1 MKRLSGLLVLIA
13 CGSEVEAPAVSRS
26 TVLQTLTFAR
36 EEPEG
41 VSLGLDLDGFQS
53 GPNDGRGCNKT
64 DFLDPQGRP
73 GVDNELGR
81 LLPLVDLAGEGALQG
96 LIQGAIND
104 GQLLVILETS
114 ERDDGTL
121 GLIARR
127 GADTPLL
134 GTDGRILAGQTLG
147 VAAEDPILGEGVAT
161 LGADGVYQTAPFRLR
176 LPIIVFS
183 LLYVVDL
190 PSAILRF
197 TYQNDG
203 TIRQGLI
210 AGGIPVAQLITI
222 LQQASEFGGDF
233 EGLFGDALIASGDLE
248 RDPSGNCTATS
259 MAVGFDA
266 VPAFTFE

>member
-1 MKRLSGLLVLIA
+1 MKRLSILLLLAA
-13 CGSEVEAPAVSRS
+13 CGSEVEAPIESRS
-26 TVLQTLTFAR
+26 TVLQTLSFAR

-41 VSLGLDLDGFQS
+41 VSMGLDLDGFQS
-53 GPNDGRGCNKT
+53 GANDGRGCNKP

-81 LLPLVDLAGEGALQG
+81 LLPLVDLAGEGALEG
-96 LIQGAIND
+96 LIQGAINE
-104 GQLLVILETS
+104 GQLLVILETQETEAGS
-114 ERDDGTL
+114 LRV
-121 GLIARR
+121 IARR
-127 GADTPLL
+127 GADAPLL

-147 VAAEDPILGEGVAT
+147 VAADDPILGEGLAT
-161 LGADGVYQTAPFRLR
+161 LGADGVYQSAPFRLR

-197 TYQNDG
+197 AYNSDG
-203 TIRQGLI
+203 TISQGLI
-210 AGGIPVAQLITI
+210 AGGIPVTQLITI

-233 EGLFGDALIASGDLE
+233 EGLFGDALRSSGDLE
-248 RDPSGNCTATS
+248 RDPNGNCTATS

-266 VPAFTFE
+266 VPAFTF